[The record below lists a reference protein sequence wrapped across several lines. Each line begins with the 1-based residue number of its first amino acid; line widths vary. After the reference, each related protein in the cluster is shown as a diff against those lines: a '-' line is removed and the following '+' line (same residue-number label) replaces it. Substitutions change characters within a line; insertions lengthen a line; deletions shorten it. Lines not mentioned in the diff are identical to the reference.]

1 MIDSDGDGIPDE
13 WEIEYGLDPNDSSDG
28 NKKMI
33 DVNGKYTNLEMYM
46 NSLVHGIIQGQ
57 NADS

>member
-1 MIDSDGDGIPDE
+1 
-13 WEIEYGLDPNDSSDG
+13 
-28 NKKMI
+28 MI

-57 NADS
+57 NAD

>member
-1 MIDSDGDGIPDE
+1 MIDSDGDGKPDE
-13 WEIEYGLDPNDSSDG
+13 WEIENGLDTKDSSDG

-57 NADS
+57 KAD